1 VRALSGSETSASPSD
16 PNSRQPASRPVMRR
30 ERAMIV
36 SVGLNPARRDEDRS
50 VGEVNVVEPVHSPD
64 SINDGA
70 PQIVPHREV
79 PMM

>member
-1 VRALSGSETSASPSD
+1 
-16 PNSRQPASRPVMRR
+16 
-30 ERAMIV
+30 MIV
-36 SVGLNPARRDEDRS
+36 SVGLNPDRRDEDRS